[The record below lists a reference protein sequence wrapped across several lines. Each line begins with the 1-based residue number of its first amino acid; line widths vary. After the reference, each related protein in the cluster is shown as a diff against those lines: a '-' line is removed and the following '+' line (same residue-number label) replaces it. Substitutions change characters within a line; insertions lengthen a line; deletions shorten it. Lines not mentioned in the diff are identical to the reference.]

1 MKSKLLRS
9 VSRFH
14 TGPLSA
20 PAEGREIEGRTP
32 PDFSGV
38 GKEGERMRQ
47 LIERQITAQKYVRL
61 GRYLH
66 TALNA
71 QNLL

>member
-1 MKSKLLRS
+1 MAGAAGR
-9 VSRFH
+9 
-14 TGPLSA
+14 TGPLAA

-47 LIERQITAQKYVRL
+47 LIERLKWLLRDRKRRKRWEKYFRS
-61 GRYLH
+61 GGMIR
-66 TALNA
+66 
-71 QNLL
+71 